1 MYKKWLYSK
10 CVKIIKNI
18 SGIDS
23 AKKFDTKLRFGRKL
37 NLKSPKTL
45 ADKVAYIE
53 LHDQSPLASDCT
65 DKYAVREYLTDKG
78 LEDILVPLVG
88 GPWNSS
94 EEIDFSS
101 LTDSFVLKATHGCKM
116 NYIVQDKSDLDLN
129 KCRNAIDAW
138 LKIKYGTYSVEP
150 HYEDIKPRIYAEKY
164 LGEMSDMVDYKI
176 HCLNGVPQFVLTTS
190 NRNIDEDGSMSVSLD
205 IFDME
210 WNPIFEIEDYK
221 NEKAGNGNV
230 KKPKNFDE
238 MKRIAEKLSADFKF
252 VRVDLYEIEDRVLF
266 GELTFSPACCVFPYF
281 TEKFL
286 SEMGEKL
293 QL

>member
-1 MYKKWLYSK
+1 MYKKLLYSK
-10 CVKIIKNI
+10 CVKIIENI

-45 ADKVAYIE
+45 ADKVTYIE
-53 LHDQSPLASDCT
+53 LHDQSPLAADCT
-65 DKYAVREYLTDKG
+65 DKYTVREYLTVKG
-78 LEDILVPLVG
+78 LEDILVPLAG
-88 GPWNSS
+88 GPWNSF
-94 EEIDFSS
+94 EEIDFST
-101 LTDSFVLKATHGCKM
+101 LNGSFVLKATHGCKM
-116 NYIVQDKSDLDLN
+116 NYIVQDKSNLDLN
-129 KCRNAIDAW
+129 KCRKDIDSW

-150 HYEDIKPRIYAEKY
+150 HYKDITPRVYAEKY
-164 LGEMSDMVDYKI
+164 LGEMSDIVDYKI

-190 NRNIDEDGSMSVSLD
+190 NRRIDDNGAMSVSLD

-221 NEKAGNGNV
+221 NEKSGGGHV
-230 KKPKNFDE
+230 KQPKHFDE

-252 VRVDLYEIEDRVLF
+252 VRVDLYEIEDKVMF

-286 SEMGEKL
+286 LEMGEKL